1 MFLWRHLHTLGIF
14 RIGNVSFKNICST
27 SSPSLQSILRAAQ
40 DSHVTIV
47 EISNINFEYIS
58 TGGPASNVNPDLKK
72 KADPRLFYIE
82 YLHMYNVI
90 WVDISFTTQ

>member
-1 MFLWRHLHTLGIF
+1 
-14 RIGNVSFKNICST
+14 
-27 SSPSLQSILRAAQ
+27 LRAAQ

-58 TGGPASNVNPDLKK
+58 TGGPTSNVNPNLNK

-90 WVDISFTTQ
+90 WVDISSTTQ